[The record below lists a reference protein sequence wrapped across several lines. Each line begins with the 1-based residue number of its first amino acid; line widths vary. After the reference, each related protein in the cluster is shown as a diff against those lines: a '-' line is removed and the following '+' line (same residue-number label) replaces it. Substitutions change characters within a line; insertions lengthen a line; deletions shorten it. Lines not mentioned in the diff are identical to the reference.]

1 MPSGKTV
8 MWLTVIPTK
17 LGWAIFTRPLFLD
30 PFPLHLTPMY
40 SQGVKKT
47 IIPRPPG
54 KKKLDLGDMHP
65 VLQRIFLSRGIKS
78 ADELDRSLA
87 ELPSPWLLS
96 GMKDMVAH
104 LIEALSQQ
112 QRITIV
118 ADFDADGATS
128 CALAIRGLRMLGAV
142 NVDFIVPNRFE
153 YGYGLT
159 PEIVELVKRQ
169 EPELIITVDNGIS
182 SIAGVDAAKALG
194 IKVLVTDHHL
204 PGESLP
210 EADAIVNPN
219 LPDEP
224 FPSQALAG
232 VGVMFY
238 VLTALRSRLREIDWF
253 QQQAIPEPNLAQL
266 LDLVALG
273 TVADVV
279 PLDQTNRILIH
290 QGLQRIRSGRCHP
303 GILALVEVS
312 GRNHRYLSSSDLGF
326 ALGPRLNAAGRMD
339 DMALGIQCL
348 LTDDV
353 PLAKDIAQQLDEMN
367 RDRRDIEGQM
377 KIEAMSLLNEMK
389 ALDEKHL
396 PAGVCLFDENWH
408 QGVIGILASRIK
420 DRLHRPVVAFAPA
433 GNGEIKGSARSIPGV
448 HIRDVLSDIA
458 AAHPNILNKF
468 GGHAMAAGMSIQMHD
483 YPPFALAFD
492 EMVARRIANMDLEQ
506 KVYSDGELSENE
518 LTLEFA
524 ELLQRSGTW
533 GQEFPEPVFDGVF
546 EVIQARIV
554 GQHHLKLVLR
564 QAENKQLI
572 DAIAFFIE
580 KPEQWLGIRTIHAA
594 YKLDIN
600 EYRGNRALQFVI
612 QYLEKLN

>member
-1 MPSGKTV
+1 
-8 MWLTVIPTK
+8 
-17 LGWAIFTRPLFLD
+17 
-30 PFPLHLTPMY
+30 MY
-40 SQGVKKT
+40 FQGIKKT
-47 IIPRPPG
+47 IISRSAG
-54 KKKLDLGDMHP
+54 KKHLELGEMHP

-87 ELPSPWLLS
+87 KLPSPFLLS
-96 GMKDMVAH
+96 GIKPMVEH
-104 LIEALSQQ
+104 LLDALQNRK
-112 QRITIV
+112 RICIV

-128 CALAIRGLRMLGAV
+128 CAVAVRGLQMLGAA

-159 PEIVELVKRQ
+159 PEIVELVKLQ
-169 EPELIITVDNGIS
+169 EPDIIITVDNGIS
-182 SIAGVDAAKALG
+182 SIDGVEAAKALG
-194 IKVLVTDHHL
+194 IDVLITDHHL
-204 PGESLP
+204 PGDSLP
-210 EADAIVNPN
+210 AADAIVNPN
-219 LPDEP
+219 LPEDR
-224 FPSQALAG
+224 FPSRALAG

-238 VLTALRSRLREIDWF
+238 VLTALRSRLRDQNWF
-253 QQQAIPEPNLAQL
+253 QLQAIPEPNLAQL

-279 PLDQTNRILIH
+279 PLDHVNRILVH
-290 QGLQRIRSGRCHP
+290 QGLLRIRSGRGHP
-303 GILALVEVS
+303 GVLALIEVS
-312 GRNHRYLSSSDLGF
+312 GRNHRNLSATDLGF

-339 DMALGIQCL
+339 DMSLGIQCL
-348 LTDDV
+348 LTDDAQ
-353 PLAKDIAQQLDEMN
+353 LAKDIARQLDELN
-367 RDRRDIEGQM
+367 NDRRDIEGQM

-433 GNGEIKGSARSIPGV
+433 GNGVIKGSARSIPGV

-458 AAHPNILNKF
+458 AAHPQILSKF
-468 GGHAMAAGMSIQMHD
+468 GGHAMAAGMTIEMHD

-492 EMVARRIANMDLEQ
+492 EMVGRRIAEMDLEQ

-518 LTLEFA
+518 LSLEFA
-524 ELLQRSGTW
+524 ELLERSGTW
-533 GQEFPEPVFDGVF
+533 GQDFPEPVFNGVF

-564 QAENKQLI
+564 QTESKQLI
-572 DAIAFFIE
+572 DAIAFYIE
-580 KPEQWLGIRTIHAA
+580 KPEQWLGIRTINAA

-600 EYRGNRALQFVI
+600 EYRGNRSIQFII
-612 QYLEKLN
+612 QYLEKLS